1 MNAVKVLSIMMFA
14 LALAACT
21 KKAAARRDADPA
33 ATYAL
38 DVSHDPFVGPA
49 DALVTVV
56 KAQDYACPFSAK
68 AEPTMAKLLAKYPGK
83 LRVVYKDLLTRPD
96 ESTLAAYAAC
106 AAAKQGKFADMNA
119 AIWERSFAKDSSEE
133 MMLTLARDLGLD
145 EARFVKDLHGTEC
158 KQGISDDMRALAR
171 IGGRGTPTF
180 YVNGRHMSGARPVA
194 EFERLVDQELAKANA
209 RVGKDGVT
217 AANYYERVVVGEG
230 RKSL

>member
-1 MNAVKVLSIMMFA
+1 VA

-21 KKAAARRDADPA
+21 KTPAPAREADPA
-33 ATYAL
+33 ITYAL
-38 DVSHDPFVGPA
+38 DVSRDPFVGPA
-49 DALVTVV
+49 NALVTVV

-68 AEPTMAKLLAKYPGK
+68 AEPTMARLLAKYAGN
-83 LRVVYKDLLTRPD
+83 LRVVYKDLLTRPE

-106 AAAKQGKFADMNA
+106 AAAKQGRFAEMNA

-145 EARFVKDLHGTEC
+145 KARFVEDFHGQEC
-158 KQGISDDMRALAR
+158 KQGIADDMDALAKV
-171 IGGRGTPTF
+171 GGRGTPTF
-180 YVNGRHMSGARPVA
+180 YVNGRHMSGARPLA
-194 EFERLVDQELAKANA
+194 EFEHLVDEELAKAEA
-209 RVGKDGVT
+209 RVGKDGAT